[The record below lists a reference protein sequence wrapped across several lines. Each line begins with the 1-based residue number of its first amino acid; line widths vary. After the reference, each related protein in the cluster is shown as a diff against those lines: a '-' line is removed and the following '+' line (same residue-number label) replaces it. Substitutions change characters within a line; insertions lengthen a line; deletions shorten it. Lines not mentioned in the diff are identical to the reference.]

1 MREQPTV
8 HFGAGID
15 TYLKAQGSLAQAVN
29 RNTILISSRVLGMN
43 PRDQMLLLLH
53 EIAHLRQLSQR
64 GRDPNTALEAEAWEA
79 AHAWM
84 AGKPYRIRGRGQGPL
99 NAIAIIQGGPKG
111 HPHAP
116 LWYRASPVEPIGN
129 RSSISISDVAL
140 IEKISVA
147 AILDVII
154 AAKGTTE
161 VLVVSHGGGSGLAIP
176 IMDGSSAGAQREIIT
191 AVSADHPGEE
201 VGFGG
206 TKIKTPVISDKDV
219 ADLARLKEPE
229 VKALRTKMNQVRAMK
244 LTHVAFRACNM
255 GIKTETLDAFRG
267 FFGARSVSAPKEFDT
282 YGDFSPSI
290 GGDLEGWAKALRK
303 SGYHISVDGHVG
315 FGTRNTDNPL
325 TYRIVSRADS
335 KDAFR
340 AWVREH
346 IVDRGWGPRGVI
358 FHGMKALHTLGP
370 NAPSVYFVRDAEF
383 ISRIVY
389 FAG

>member
-1 MREQPTV
+1 MRRQTTI

-15 TYLKAQGSLAQAVN
+15 IYLKAQGSLAQAVN
-29 RNTILISSRVLGMN
+29 RDTILLNSRVFRMN
-43 PRDQMLLLLH
+43 SCDQRLLLLH
-53 EIAHLRQLSQR
+53 EIAHLQQLTKG
-64 GRDPNTALEAEAWEA
+64 GRDPISALEAEAWEA

-84 AGKPYRIRGRGQGPL
+84 AGKPYRIRGRGRGPL

-111 HPHAP
+111 HPYAP
-116 LWYRASPVEPIGN
+116 PWYKASPVEPIGN
-129 RSSISISDVAL
+129 RSSISVKDAAV
-140 IEKISVA
+140 IEKMSIA

-161 VLVVSHGGGSGLAIP
+161 IVIVSHGDGSGLAIP
-176 IMDGSSAGAQREIIT
+176 VMDGSSAGAQREIIT

-206 TKIKTPVISDKDV
+206 TRVRTPVISDKDV
-219 ADLARLKEPE
+219 ADLTRLKQAE

-290 GGDLEGWAKALRK
+290 GRDLDGWAKALRK

-315 FGTRNTDNPL
+315 FGTRDTDNPL

-346 IVDRGWGPRGVI
+346 IVDGGWGPRGVI

-383 ISRIVY
+383 ISRLVY